1 MKKVCFT
8 PALQTSVSSTKST
21 ELSSSKSDES
31 GGDDSFWNTWL
42 PDPGTKSG
50 RKSTGSVAKIST
62 SPVQL
67 SSSSS
72 AEKLS
77 LSEEHK
83 SVSKLDSMIQN
94 RKKASEKLGLRK
106 SRRTSSGDDEKQIK
120 CQEIASHVVEHQKE
134 EVVKISTTEVK
145 SAVDSVSTVVKT
157 EKNEIQIFN
166 ERPVGDTD
174 SQNAKPTAFG
184 QDVVQVTGS
193 SQEGKVAGEE
203 QLVKNEKEEDS
214 LKEELHPADEKH
226 NVEEDNLPNIQ
237 NDNTP
242 RDGANTEINISGSKL
257 SLQSVQSGTS
267 NDIQDVRVEGGENRN
282 SENAGMDISGS
293 KLSMQSETSIDAE
306 DVRVQGGENS
316 ENVHEKLVIS
326 LEDSTNVVGEGQSC
340 SQDLTDIDISVVDL
354 RKTSEQ
360 MEEENIS
367 SNKDQEQE
375 DYMDNV
381 EPDTE
386 KTFVVDPKESGDSNT
401 ETDIQTDNLVNQE
414 TVIRTD
420 AAEVKNTEEEE
431 KPGVQEEATDET
443 TLQAGPVADSLS
455 NIVEKLQMQV
465 SSESG
470 TTTSEEVDEYNK
482 TLTEEDFKKMVDASI
497 EEGTKPQEKE
507 NESDKIKSSPEHAG
521 TSSLTSS
528 GYVKNM
534 IEEAMVESLKESDSH
549 SDRSSDKSSDM
560 VRIESGMNSGHTSG
574 DEIDTT
580 TSSDIEIISTPT
592 PNGEYRLMERPFD
605 LSPLRHALN
614 KTVRRGGSPTGHKRS
629 DSGSSAQ
636 SNWTNNGDDLLSPE
650 GNSQKHHD
658 LEASDMHGK
667 YAHLNTIYLRR
678 ITCAFSCN

>member
-1 MKKVCFT
+1 MKNVCFT

-50 RKSTGSVAKIST
+50 RKSTGSVAKIS
-62 SPVQL
+62 SYPAQL

-77 LSEEHK
+77 LSEERK
-83 SVSKLDSMIQN
+83 SVSKLDSMTQN

-120 CQEIASHVVEHQKE
+120 CQEIASHVVEHRKE
-134 EVVKISTTEVK
+134 EVVKMSATEVK

-166 ERPVGDTD
+166 ERSDGDTD
-174 SQNAKPTAFG
+174 TQNAKSRAFG
-184 QDVVQVTGS
+184 QDVVVQVTGS
-193 SQEGKVAGEE
+193 SQEGKVTVEE
-203 QLVKNEKEEDS
+203 QVVKNEKEEDS
-214 LKEELHPADEKH
+214 LKKDLHPADEKH

-242 RDGANTEINISGSKL
+242 RDGANTDINISGSKL
-257 SLQSVQSGTS
+257 GL
-267 NDIQDVRVEGGENRN
+267 
-282 SENAGMDISGS
+282 
-293 KLSMQSETSIDAE
+293 QSETSIDDE
-306 DVRVQGGENS
+306 DVRMQGGENS
-316 ENVHEKLVIS
+316 ENVYEKLVIS
-326 LEDSTNVVGEGQSC
+326 LEDSTNIVGEGQSC
-340 SQDLTDIDISVVDL
+340 SQDLTDIDISVVDQ

-375 DYMDNV
+375 DHVDNV

-386 KTFVVDPKESGDSNT
+386 KTFVVDPKESGDSNA

-414 TVIRTD
+414 TVIKTD
-420 AAEVKNTEEEE
+420 AAEVKNTEEEEE

-443 TLQAGPVADSLS
+443 TLQAGPVADSLSES

-497 EEGTKPQEKE
+497 GEGTKPQEKE

-605 LSPLRHALN
+605 LSPLRHALS

-650 GNSQKHHD
+650 GNFQKHHD
-658 LEASDMHGK
+658 LEASDTHGK
-667 YAHLNTIYLRR
+667 YAHLNTIYLR
-678 ITCAFSCN
+678 

>member
-1 MKKVCFT
+1 MKNVCFT

-21 ELSSSKSDES
+21 EQSSSKSEES

-77 LSEEHK
+77 LCEERK

-106 SRRTSSGDDEKQIK
+106 SRRTSSGGDEKQIK
-120 CQEIASHVVEHQKE
+120 CQEIASQVVEHRKE
-134 EVVKISTTEVK
+134 EVVKISATEVK

-166 ERPVGDTD
+166 ERSDGDTD

-203 QLVKNEKEEDS
+203 QVVKNEKEEDS
-214 LKEELHPADEKH
+214 LKKDLHPADEKH

-257 SLQSVQSGTS
+257 SLQSVQSDTS

-282 SENAGMDISGS
+282 SKNAEMDISGS

-326 LEDSTNVVGEGQSC
+326 LEDGTNVVGEGQSY
-340 SQDLTDIDISVVDL
+340 SQDLTDIDISVVDQ
-354 RKTSEQ
+354 RKASEQ

-367 SNKDQEQE
+367 SNKEQE
-375 DYMDNV
+375 DHVDNV

-386 KTFVVDPKESGDSNT
+386 KTFVVDSKESGDSNT
-401 ETDIQTDNLVNQE
+401 ETDIQTDDLVNQE
-414 TVIRTD
+414 TVIKTD

-443 TLQAGPVADSLS
+443 TLQAGPVADSLSES

-497 EEGTKPQEKE
+497 GEGAKPQEKE

-605 LSPLRHALN
+605 LSPLRHALS

-658 LEASDMHGK
+658 LEASDTHGM
-667 YAHLNTIYLRR
+667 YAHLNTI
-678 ITCAFSCN
+678 F

>member
-1 MKKVCFT
+1 MKK
-8 PALQTSVSSTKST
+8 
-21 ELSSSKSDES
+21 
-31 GGDDSFWNTWL
+31 
-42 PDPGTKSG
+42 
-50 RKSTGSVAKIST
+50 RK
-62 SPVQL
+62 
-67 SSSSS
+67 
-72 AEKLS
+72 
-77 LSEEHK
+77 
-83 SVSKLDSMIQN
+83 
-94 RKKASEKLGLRK
+94 
-106 SRRTSSGDDEKQIK
+106 
-120 CQEIASHVVEHQKE
+120 
-134 EVVKISTTEVK
+134 
-145 SAVDSVSTVVKT
+145 TV
-157 EKNEIQIFN
+157 
-166 ERPVGDTD
+166 
-174 SQNAKPTAFG
+174 
-184 QDVVQVTGS
+184 
-193 SQEGKVAGEE
+193 
-203 QLVKNEKEEDS
+203 

-242 RDGANTEINISGSKL
+242 RDGANTDINISGSKL
-257 SLQSVQSGTS
+257 GL
-267 NDIQDVRVEGGENRN
+267 
-282 SENAGMDISGS
+282 
-293 KLSMQSETSIDAE
+293 QSETSIDDE

-340 SQDLTDIDISVVDL
+340 SQDLTDIDISVVDQ

-375 DYMDNV
+375 DHVDNV

-386 KTFVVDPKESGDSNT
+386 KTFVVDPKESGDSNA

-414 TVIRTD
+414 TVIKTD
-420 AAEVKNTEEEE
+420 AAEVKNTEEEEE

-443 TLQAGPVADSLS
+443 TLQAGPVADSLSES

-497 EEGTKPQEKE
+497 GEGTKPQEEE

-605 LSPLRHALN
+605 LSPLRHTLS
-614 KTVRRGGSPTGHKRS
+614 KTVRRGGSPTSHKRS

-650 GNSQKHHD
+650 GNFQKHHD
-658 LEASDMHGK
+658 LEASDTYGK
-667 YAHLNTIYLRR
+667 YAHLNTIYLRK
-678 ITCAFSCN
+678 ISV